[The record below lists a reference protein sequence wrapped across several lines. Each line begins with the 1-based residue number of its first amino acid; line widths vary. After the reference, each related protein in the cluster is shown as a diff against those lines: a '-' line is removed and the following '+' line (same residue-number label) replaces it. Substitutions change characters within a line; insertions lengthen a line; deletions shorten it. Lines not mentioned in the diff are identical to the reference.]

1 MCVRA
6 CVSSCLGGVSMLR
19 PSLVKEKVKI
29 LFNLNLDQAL
39 QLGRRGDTICFILC
53 IVSHSSFLQKSEKL
67 KNCLKVYVNEEN

>member
-6 CVSSCLGGVSMLR
+6 CVSSCWVVF

-39 QLGRRGDTICFILC
+39 QLGRRRDTICFILS
-53 IVSHSSFLQKSEKL
+53 IVSHSSFLQKSGKL
-67 KNCLKVYVNEEN
+67 KNCLKVYVSEEN